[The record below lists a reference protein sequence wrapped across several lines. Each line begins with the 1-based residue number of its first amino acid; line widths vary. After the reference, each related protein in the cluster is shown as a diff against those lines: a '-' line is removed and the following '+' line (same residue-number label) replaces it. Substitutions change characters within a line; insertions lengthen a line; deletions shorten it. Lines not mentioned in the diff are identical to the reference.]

1 MSLRQ
6 RKVQRLSHAFLFL
19 RADGAVLRVLH
30 GLQTIPEQAPFD
42 ATTFAFC
49 LLGRVPWKG
58 GRIDKGGEQDGDE
71 QVVFVLDVI
80 KFHRSEWTSVCL
92 SLACV
97 LVLVSL

>member
-1 MSLRQ
+1 MRRRLRLRSACSGASLG
-6 RKVQRLSHAFLFL
+6 KVV
-19 RADGAVLRVLH
+19 G
-30 GLQTIPEQAPFD
+30 
-42 ATTFAFC
+42 
-49 LLGRVPWKG
+49 
-58 GRIDKGGEQDGDE
+58 IDKDRDETLE

>member
-1 MSLRQ
+1 MFVSPSLSRI
-6 RKVQRLSHAFLFL
+6 SFS

-30 GLQTIPEQAPFD
+30 GLQPLPEQAPFD
-42 ATTFAFC
+42 ATTFAFAFC

-58 GRIDKGGEQDGDE
+58 GGIDKDGDETLE